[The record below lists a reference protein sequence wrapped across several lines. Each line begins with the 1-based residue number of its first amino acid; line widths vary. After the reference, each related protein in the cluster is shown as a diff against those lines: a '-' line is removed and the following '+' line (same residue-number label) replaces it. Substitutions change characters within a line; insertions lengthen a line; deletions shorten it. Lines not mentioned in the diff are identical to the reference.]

1 MTDINLL
8 GFKWCCSGDCGCDGG
23 EHEVSGVATWEG
35 YSRWVYSWVWCT
47 CVSETQAGAKVEVS
61 FANDVIIF
69 ENEYTNALYDVVSH
83 SSTTNALRIKVDGG
97 AYGGLLEIEL
107 DDGGRLGTFGG
118 DVLFSQ
124 MEVVAG
130 EALELE
136 HFFKAYKSSENED
149 DIIAKVRFT
158 EFMTGAV
165 IEDEDSMTAVRVAVM
180 ADADWPLNKVRH
192 VFGPQETAVIRY
204 YPNDLQNVL
213 WDIGGALHSGNLMP
227 YLASDEPTNVS
238 ATVSVGDSSFSFRL
252 TTIAPEGLDAIACR
266 AFTDDDWRLRTGS
279 IPKHGDVAVGM
290 AVELRLMP
298 DYVSFKNVFLQEGE
312 CEATNIDGF
321 FVPYSAALE
330 SHGETQ
336 GALTEV
342 GVSDLQNY
350 AGNDLS
356 AADFGA
362 IPVQLD
368 NGSFMY
374 NITNY
379 WYVKKS
385 GDVFVRKNFLSI
397 ESQKFSLTV
406 NGDLSVQ
413 KYGCIVQR
421 GTNNIVKVIGR

>member
-8 GFKWCCSGDCGCDGG
+8 GFKWCCSGDCGCDGD

-35 YSRWVYSWVWCT
+35 YSRRIYSWVWCN

-83 SSTTNALRIKVDGG
+83 SSTTNALHIKVDGG

-130 EALELE
+130 ETLELE

-266 AFTDDDWRLRTGS
+266 AFTDDDWFLLTGEV
-279 IPKHGDVAVGM
+279 PALGDVAVGM
-290 AVELRLMP
+290 EVELRLMP
-298 DYVSFKNVFLQEGE
+298 DNVSFKNVFLQEGE
-312 CEATNIDGF
+312 CKAVNVTGF
-321 FVPYSAALE
+321 FRENSVVLFP
-330 SHGETQ
+330 HGTAQ
-336 GALTEV
+336 GAWREV
-342 GVSDLQNY
+342 GVYSVSNY
-350 AGNDLS
+350 VGGDS
-356 AADFGA
+356 ACANFGS
-362 IPVQLD
+362 IPIRLTE
-368 NGSFMY
+368 GGFEY
-374 NITNY
+374 PITNY
-379 WYVKKS
+379 WYVKNGVLNS
-385 GDVFVRKNFLSI
+385 RHHPFYVAN
-397 ESQKFSLTV
+397 QKFLIYS
-406 NGDLSVQ
+406 NGDFSVD
-413 KYGCIVQR
+413 KFNCTVTR
-421 GTNNIVKVIGR
+421 GTNNLITVNRR